1 MLAEIIS
8 LDKKVFEG
16 EVESVVVPGKEGQ
29 LTVLPNHIP
38 LICPLKK
45 GKIRIIKEKKET
57 EFEIEEGI
65 LKIDKEGVKIL
76 IIPLV

>member
-1 MLAEIIS
+1 MLAKIIS

-16 EVESVVVPGKEGQ
+16 EVDSVVVPGKEGQ
-29 LTVLPNHIP
+29 LTILSNHIP

-45 GKIRIIKEKKET
+45 GKIRIIKEKEET

-65 LKIDKEGVKIL
+65 LKVDKKGVKIL

>member
-57 EFEIEEGI
+57 ELEIEEGI

>member
-45 GKIRIIKEKKET
+45 GKIRIIKEKKEI